1 MSFPYTFVFLRHGE
15 SFGNTENYFQGRS
28 DTSLTERGQGQIRKL
43 TERWSTEKKS
53 FDKIISS
60 PLTRARI
67 TANAIG
73 TVLSAPV
80 EIDKIWVER
89 DTGKL
94 TQVDRNKT
102 DDLPFFH
109 DFYTPFDQMGETGE
123 GDWDLYLRACA
134 GIGSLVRRPPGSY
147 LVVSHG
153 GLLNQVMRAISGVS
167 PQPNTMGVQFRFD
180 NTGFTTVTYD
190 PSSYRWTII
199 SMNDT
204 HHLDALK

>member
-1 MSFPYTFVFLRHGE
+1 MKLPYSFVFLRHGE
-15 SFGNTENYFQGRS
+15 SLGNTENYFQGRS
-28 DTSLTERGQGQIRKL
+28 DTFLTEKGKRQVQML
-43 TERWSTEKKS
+43 VERWSDENKS

-60 PLTRARI
+60 PLSRARI
-67 TANAIG
+67 TAEAIG
-73 TVLSAPV
+73 TSLGVPV
-80 EIDKIWVER
+80 EIDPVWVER

-94 TQVDRNKT
+94 TQVDRNHT

-134 GIGSLVRRPPGSY
+134 GIRSLVSQPQGSY

-190 PSSYRWTII
+190 PSSYRWTITC
-199 SMNDT
+199 MNDT
-204 HHLDALK
+204 HHLESLN

>member
-1 MSFPYTFVFLRHGE
+1 MKFPYTFVFLRHGE

-28 DTSLTERGQGQIRKL
+28 DTSLTERGQDQTSRLAK
-43 TERWSTEKKS
+43 RWSTEKKS
-53 FDKIISS
+53 FKKIISS
-60 PLTRARI
+60 PLTRAII
-67 TANAIG
+67 TAEVIG
-73 TVLSAPV
+73 NTLGVPV
-80 EIDKIWVER
+80 EIDPIWVER

-94 TQVDRNKT
+94 TQVDRNNT

-109 DFYTPFDQMGETGE
+109 NFYTPFDQMGETGE

-134 GIGSLVRRPPGSY
+134 GIKSLVDRPSGSF

-153 GLLNQVMRAISGVS
+153 GLLNQVMRAISGVI

-180 NTGFTTVTYD
+180 NMGFTTVTYD
-190 PSSYRWTII
+190 PSSYRWTIS

-204 HHLDALK
+204 HHLDA

>member
-1 MSFPYTFVFLRHGE
+1 MKIPYSFVFLRHGE
-15 SFGNTENYFQGRS
+15 SLGNTENYFQGRS
-28 DTSLTERGQGQIRKL
+28 DTLLTEKGQRQVQML
-43 TERWSTEKKS
+43 VERWSDEKKS

-60 PLTRARI
+60 PLSRARI
-67 TANAIG
+67 TAEAIG
-73 TVLSAPV
+73 TALGVPV
-80 EIDKIWVER
+80 EIDPVWVER

-94 TQVDRNKT
+94 TQVDRNHT

-134 GIGSLVRRPPGSY
+134 GIRSLVSQPPGSY

-153 GLLNQVMRAISGVS
+153 GLLNQVMRAISGVM

-190 PSSYRWTII
+190 PSSYRWTITC
-199 SMNDT
+199 MNDT
-204 HHLDALK
+204 HHLESLN

>member
-1 MSFPYTFVFLRHGE
+1 MKFPYTFVFLRHGE

-28 DTSLTERGQGQIRKL
+28 DTSLTERGQDQTSRLAK
-43 TERWSTEKKS
+43 RWSTEKKS
-53 FDKIISS
+53 FKKIISS
-60 PLTRARI
+60 PLTRAII
-67 TANAIG
+67 TAEVIG
-73 TVLSAPV
+73 NTLGVPV
-80 EIDKIWVER
+80 EIDPIWVER

-94 TQVDRNKT
+94 TQVDRNNT

-109 DFYTPFDQMGETGE
+109 NFYTPFDQMGETGE

-134 GIGSLVRRPPGSY
+134 GIKSLVDRPSGSF

-153 GLLNQVMRAISGVS
+153 GLLNQVMRAISGVT

-180 NTGFTTVTYD
+180 NTGFTTVTYY
-190 PSSYRWTII
+190 PSSYRWTIS

-204 HHLDALK
+204 HHLDA